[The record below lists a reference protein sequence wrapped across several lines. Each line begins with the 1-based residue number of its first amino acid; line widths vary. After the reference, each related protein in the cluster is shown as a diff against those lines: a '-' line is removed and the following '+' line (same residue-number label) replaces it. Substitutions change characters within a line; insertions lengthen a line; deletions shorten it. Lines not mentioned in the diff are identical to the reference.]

1 MELKRKRN
9 QSDSIIFN
17 GHDLSKLV
25 YCKVRRP
32 IMASVSASFE
42 DAPGR
47 HGEYFKNARRSGYDL
62 QVDMWLRTEHR
73 REVAHRRAAVDGGAE
88 RAHGPG
94 QQLLAHPSP
103 RTVRTLGVQGGARTR
118 TGSPTRRSPPGAAR
132 TGRRNGSR

>member
-9 QSDSIIFN
+9 QSDSIMFN

-47 HGEYFKNARRSGYDL
+47 TANTSRRFAVPVTICRSICG
-62 QVDMWLRTEHR
+62 LRTEHR
-73 REVAHRRAAVDGGAE
+73 REVLRRGMSWRRCSGLTSQ
-88 RAHGPG
+88 RRFTC
-94 QQLLAHPSP
+94 LM
-103 RTVRTLGVQGGARTR
+103 
-118 TGSPTRRSPPGAAR
+118 TRRV
-132 TGRRNGSR
+132 T